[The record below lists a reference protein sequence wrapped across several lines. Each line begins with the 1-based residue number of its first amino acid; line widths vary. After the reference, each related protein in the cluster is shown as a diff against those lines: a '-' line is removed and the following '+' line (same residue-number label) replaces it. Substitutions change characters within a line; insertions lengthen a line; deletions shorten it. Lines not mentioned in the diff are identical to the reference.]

1 MKVTAAPLRPTAG
14 SEEDKDASR
23 TAELRAAVGQ
33 EILDLLGWSDEVGM
47 LFFPYDH
54 HLLGMPKC
62 RVTGCSQASVA
73 RQLCE
78 GCRLRW
84 RQAGRPDVDEYVE
97 HARPG
102 TRRTGVEDCSVKGCP
117 RPFQSWRKPVC
128 STHLGQ
134 LTRLQV
140 TLEEF
145 LVRDDVV
152 PLPAFGHC
160 EVLACHR
167 KRDGRSP
174 YCHGHRVRWS
184 SAVKRGLST
193 HDEAR
198 WRRTTA
204 PVSANNEV
212 SLRGLADRVVA
223 EILYGIQAR
232 TREGLHTTQPVL
244 RTLTNRLRELELP
257 SLTAVDLDQ
266 VSRGERGFC
275 SSLVT
280 QVGRFGLTPEGERA
294 KDVWNGAVFGHA
306 GYLRFT
312 GIHQPW
318 LRSAAKEWA
327 FFSLPQ
333 RRGKAIATCQ
343 EVVSA
348 FALLSESLQLQ
359 REDCGNDI
367 QAVGRRDITAFTN
380 RLSYLR
386 HTGVI
391 SARRTVVI
399 SRYVRSNLA
408 RMRSLGLTRSGEPLH
423 GLPDDFALLAEDIPD
438 DPEDTEAGKD
448 LPPEVMRQVCE
459 HLPSLAGTK
468 RNGNENRVATELL
481 IDTGRR
487 PTEICQLRWDCL
499 EQDSTGQNVLIYDN
513 YKSGRKGRRL
523 PISQATAGVI
533 TRQQEL
539 IRTDFPLTPTAEL
552 MLLPTRVGNPHGRK
566 AIGAGWLSGRHREW
580 IQSLPEFLVPTR
592 VEINGQ
598 QVTKM
603 LPFEK
608 PKIFLYAYRH
618 TYCQR
623 HADQGI
629 QPDVLQS
636 LMDHRQLATTQRY
649 YRVGEQRKRE
659 AVDRVS
665 TMQFDRH
672 GNRTWR
678 QAKELLDDEYARRA
692 VGEVQAPYGVCVE
705 PSNVAAGGH
714 ACAVRFRCIGC
725 DDFRTDASYLP
736 DLEAY
741 LADLLRNRERLAAF
755 TSADDWAKAEA
766 TPSDEEITRVR
777 RLVRRVREDLDAL
790 TDEDR
795 AQIKEATSVLRRSR
809 RHIVGLGMPRVGPP
823 MPDFHPGRTA

>member
-1 MKVTAAPLRPTAG
+1 MTVTAAPLRPTG
-14 SEEDKDASR
+14 RREEDEDDGR
-23 TAELRAAVGQ
+23 TAELRAAVDQ
-33 EILDLLGWSDEVGM
+33 ELLDLLGWSDEVGM

-54 HLLGMPKC
+54 DLLGMPKC

-102 TRRTGVEDCSVKGCP
+102 TRRTGVADCSVRGCP
-117 RPFQSWRKPVC
+117 RPFRSWRNPIC
-128 STHLGQ
+128 STHFGQ

-152 PLPAFGHC
+152 PLQAFGHC

-167 KRDGRSP
+167 KRDGKSP

-184 SAVKRGLST
+184 LALKRGLST

-198 WRRTTA
+198 WRRTAA
-204 PVSANNEV
+204 PVAANNEV

-223 EILYGIQAR
+223 EILYGIHAR

-257 SLTAVDLDQ
+257 SLAAVDLEQ

-280 QVGRFGLTPEGERA
+280 HVGRFGLTPEGERV

-306 GYLRFT
+306 GNLRFT
-312 GIHQPW
+312 AIHQPW

-367 QAVGRRDITAFTN
+367 RVVGRRDITAFAN
-380 RLSYLR
+380 RLRYLCQ
-386 HTGVI
+386 TGVM
-391 SARRTVVI
+391 SERRTVVI

-408 RMRSLGLTRSGEPLH
+408 RMRSLGLTRPGEPLH

-438 DPEDTEAGKD
+438 DPEDSEAGKD
-448 LPPEVMRQVCE
+448 LPSEVMRQICE

-468 RNGNENRVATELL
+468 RNGNENLVATELL

-487 PTEICQLRWDCL
+487 PTEICQLRLDCL
-499 EQDSTGQNVLIYDN
+499 QQDTTGQNVLIYDN

-539 IRTDFPLTPTAEL
+539 VRSDFPRTPTAEL

-566 AIGAGWLSGRHREW
+566 PIGAGWLSGRHREW

-598 QVTKM
+598 QITKM
-603 LPFEK
+603 LPFDK
-608 PKIFLYAYRH
+608 SSIFPYAYRH

-629 QPDVLQS
+629 QPDVLQG
-636 LMDHRQLATTQRY
+636 LMDHRQLSTTQRY
-649 YRVGEQRKRE
+649 YRVSEQRKRE

-665 TMQFDRH
+665 AMQFDRH
-672 GNRTWR
+672 GNRIWR

-714 ACAVRFRCIGC
+714 ACPVRFRCVGC
-725 DDFRTDASYLP
+725 DHFRTDASYLP

-755 TSADDWAKAEA
+755 ISADNWAKAEA
-766 TPSDEEITRVR
+766 LPSDEEITRVR
-777 RLVRRVREDLDAL
+777 RLVRRVREDLDSL

-795 AQIKEATSVLRRSR
+795 TQIKEATTVLRRSR
-809 RHIVGLGMPRVGPP
+809 RQAVALGMPRVGPP
-823 MPDFHPGRTA
+823 IPDFHPGRTA

>member
-1 MKVTAAPLRPTAG
+1 M
-14 SEEDKDASR
+14 
-23 TAELRAAVGQ
+23 
-33 EILDLLGWSDEVGM
+33 
-47 LFFPYDH
+47 
-54 HLLGMPKC
+54 
-62 RVTGCSQASVA
+62 
-73 RQLCE
+73 
-78 GCRLRW
+78 
-84 RQAGRPDVDEYVE
+84 
-97 HARPG
+97 
-102 TRRTGVEDCSVKGCP
+102 
-117 RPFQSWRKPVC
+117 
-128 STHLGQ
+128 
-134 LTRLQV
+134 
-140 TLEEF
+140 
-145 LVRDDVV
+145 
-152 PLPAFGHC
+152 
-160 EVLACHR
+160 
-167 KRDGRSP
+167 
-174 YCHGHRVRWS
+174 
-184 SAVKRGLST
+184 
-193 HDEAR
+193 
-198 WRRTTA
+198 
-204 PVSANNEV
+204 
-212 SLRGLADRVVA
+212 VA
-223 EILYGIQAR
+223 EILYGIHAR

-244 RTLTNRLRELELP
+244 RTLTNRLRELEVP
-257 SLTAVDLDQ
+257 SLAAVDLDQ

-280 QVGRFGLTPEGERA
+280 QVGRFGLTPEGERV

-306 GYLRFT
+306 GCLRFT

-318 LRSAAKEWA
+318 LRRAAKEWA

-359 REDCGNDI
+359 RKDGGTDI
-367 QAVGRRDITAFTN
+367 RAVGRRDITAFAN

-408 RMRSLGLTRSGEPLH
+408 RMRSLGMTRPGEPLH

-438 DPEDTEAGKD
+438 DPEDCEAGKD
-448 LPPEVMRQVCE
+448 LSPEVMRQICE
-459 HLPSLAGTK
+459 HLPSPAGTK
-468 RNGNENRVATELL
+468 RNGNENLVATELL

-499 EQDSTGQNVLIYDN
+499 QQDTTGQNVLIYDN

-533 TRQQEL
+533 VRQQEL
-539 IRTDFPLTPTAEL
+539 IRTDFPRTPTAEL

-566 AIGAGWLSGRHREW
+566 PIGAGWLSGRHREW
-580 IQSLPEFLVPTR
+580 IQSLPEFLVPTH

-598 QVTKM
+598 QITKM
-603 LPFEK
+603 LPFDK
-608 PKIFLYAYRH
+608 SKIFPYAYRH

-649 YRVGEQRKRE
+649 YRVSEQRKRE

-665 TMQFDRH
+665 AMQFDRH
-672 GNRTWR
+672 GNRIWR

-692 VGEVQAPYGVCVE
+692 VGEVQAPFGVCVE

-714 ACAVRFRCIGC
+714 ACPVRFRCVGC
-725 DDFRTDASYLP
+725 DHFRTDASYLP

-755 TSADDWAKAEA
+755 TSADNWAKAEA

-777 RLVRRVREDLDAL
+777 RLVRRVREDLDSL
-790 TDEDR
+790 TVEDR
-795 AQIKEATSVLRRSR
+795 TQIKEATTVLRRSR
-809 RHIVGLGMPRVGPP
+809 RQAVALGMPRVGPP
-823 MPDFHPGRTA
+823 IPDFHPGRTA